1 LIPKIRN
8 LKPFSFPSFTTFKLD
23 NDIVVYEM
31 SQSNFEV
38 IKLELVFEAGRVF
51 EDHKTVARA
60 TAALLREGT
69 LNLSSEALNEQID
82 FYGATIMVEASM
94 DYASLKLYCLRKY
107 LPKMLE
113 LLSEILFEPRFDQNE
128 LNIFKNRAV
137 EKLSYELNKN
147 DVIAYRKITELV
159 FGAKHPYGYN
169 SQLSDYQELEI
180 AFLKKHYTDHIRFR
194 KCHIFISGKVDLD
207 CRTLLNNTF
216 GNFELEEKEAPAYQ
230 SSIGAVENCT
240 IKSNNKEQQSLRLSK
255 KMFNRT
261 HQDFPKSYFLTTVLG
276 GYFGSR
282 LMKNIRE
289 EKGLTYNIYATL
301 EQFKN
306 DGYLM
311 ISAEIA
317 KDTSELVIEEI
328 FKEFDYLKTRPIED
342 EELVMV
348 KNYLLGSLLSMID
361 GPISAIDV
369 LRNFELSSAGVH
381 HFDDLVDQI
390 HSMDS
395 GTLIAT
401 ANSYLA
407 SEEFVRVLV
416 G

>member
-1 LIPKIRN
+1 MIPKIRN
-8 LKPFSFPSFTTFKLD
+8 LKPFSFPTFTTFKLD
-23 NDIVVYEM
+23 NEIEVYEM
-31 SQSNFEV
+31 SQANFEV

-51 EDHKTVARA
+51 EAHKTVARA
-60 TAALLREGT
+60 TSAILREGT
-69 LNLSSEALNEQID
+69 LKLSSEELNEQID

-107 LPKMLE
+107 LPKMLH

-128 LNIFKNRAV
+128 LNIFKKRAV
-137 EKLSYELNKN
+137 ERLSYELNKN

-159 FGAKHPYGYN
+159 FGAEHPYGYN
-169 SQLSDYQELEI
+169 SQLSDYQELEM
-180 AFLKKHYTDHIRFR
+180 AFLKKHYADHIRFK
-194 KCHIFISGKVDLD
+194 KCHIFISGKVDLE
-207 CRTLLNNTF
+207 CRKLLNDSF
-216 GNFELEEKEAPAYQ
+216 GKFKLEEKQTPEYH
-230 SSIGAVENCT
+230 SNVGSVENCI
-240 IKSNNKEQQSLRLSK
+240 IKTHNNEQQSLRLSK

-261 HQDFPKSYFLTTVLG
+261 HKDFPKSYFLTTVLG

-317 KDTSELVIEEI
+317 KDTADLVIEEI
-328 FKEFDYLKTRPIED
+328 FKEFEYLKTRPIVD
-342 EELVMV
+342 DELVMV

-381 HFDDLVDQI
+381 HFNDLVDQI
-390 HSMDS
+390 YTMDS

-407 SEEFVRVLV
+407 SEEFVSVLV